1 MDPTRQSIDQI
12 LLVVGIAAYVTAAF
26 ALLGYFL
33 FRTPLLRALGLPLA
47 VLGCASQFAE
57 LGARWWMTGVW
68 PLTNLYGSLSLF
80 SAVAVAIFV
89 IFALR
94 YDLAFVG
101 GPVLALAA
109 IALGYA
115 TTWNEG
121 YMPAV
126 PALQSYWI
134 KIHVPIVI
142 SAYASF
148 MVAFCVSVL
157 YVVKAAL
164 ESRYQRGGLAL
175 RGVAAGAGGVGGV
188 GTAGVD
194 LAGSAYA
201 APGTMTRAT
210 DTPALLQAAAV
221 VKAAMENRYQQG
233 GTVGVDLAVS
243 AYAAPETIT
252 RASDTPALSQ
262 AAAAGDPFAQWLTG
276 LPSLARLD
284 VMQYRIIAVGLP
296 LLSLGIITGAM
307 WAKEAWG
314 AYWQWD
320 PKETAA
326 LVSWIVYAAY
336 MHLHTRPEW
345 RGTRT
350 AWVSIIGFATIV
362 FCYLGVNIWIS
373 GLHSYKM

>member
-1 MDPTRQSIDQI
+1 MDPTRQSIDQV
-12 LLVVGIAAYVTAAF
+12 LLVVGIAAYVTG
-26 ALLGYFL
+26 ALVMLAYFL
-33 FRTPLLRALGLPLA
+33 LRNPILRTIGLPLA
-47 VLGCASQFAE
+47 IVGAVSQFAE

-80 SAVAVAIFV
+80 SACAVTIFV
-89 IFALR
+89 IFTLR
-94 YDLAFVG
+94 YDLSFVG
-101 GPVLALAA
+101 GPVLAMAA

-142 SAYASF
+142 TAYASF
-148 MVAFCVSVL
+148 MVAFCVSL
-157 YVVKAAL
+157 IYLVKAAV
-164 ESRYQRGGLAL
+164 ENTYRRRGSAV
-175 RGVAAGAGGVGGV
+175 RGSAATAGGPSIDVALSSRSASPML
-188 GTAGVD
+188 GT
-194 LAGSAYA
+194 
-201 APGTMTRAT
+201 TRR
-210 DTPALLQAAAV
+210 DTPAL
-221 VKAAMENRYQQG
+221 
-233 GTVGVDLAVS
+233 D
-243 AYAAPETIT
+243 
-252 RASDTPALSQ
+252 D
-262 AAAAGDPFAQWLTG
+262 AAAAGDATAQWLVG

-326 LVSWIVYAAY
+326 LLSWIVYAAY

-350 AWVSIIGFATIV
+350 AWVSVLGFASIV